1 MLEAQRSTEET
12 NHRKSKT
19 EGGIEEIIKEFLRD
33 QPREEGAWDEH
44 RHQHQPED
52 QFGFIIVPNPPKCEF
67 FTTGGVKL
75 NIPFFIFFVF
85 QTFAGAKVLQKND
98 IHKKTGE
105 KSRAGLPISKK
116 SCNFA
121 PDFAMEPICAISTAY
136 GTGGIAVIRVSGEKS
151 ISIVDTLFVGRSPL
165 SEAKGGTVHHGSIQK
180 TVVSGQT
187 EILDEVLCSV
197 FHAPHS
203 FTGEETVEIACH
215 GSLYIQQTLLQWL
228 IDAGARMAQPGEFT
242 RRAFLNG
249 KMDLSQAEAV
259 ADLIAAQSRAE
270 KDLAL
275 SQLRGSVSNELAG
288 LRDRLLHFT
297 SLIELELD
305 FADHE
310 ELEFAD
316 RTELTALATEIETKL
331 AALMAS
337 FRTGNAIR
345 NGIPVAIVGAPN
357 VGKSTL
363 LNALLGEQR
372 AIVSDIQGT
381 TRDTIEDTLVID
393 GILFR
398 LIDTAGMRDTDD
410 TLENMGI
417 ERSRK
422 AIERAQ
428 IVVHVFDND
437 ANDDALLNDEMV
449 KGTIIEV
456 LNKADLLKSEGV
468 KELTN
473 EGILISAKNGDI
485 EPLKNELV
493 RIARDSMQ
501 TSAVM
506 LSNARHYE
514 AVSRA
519 HEAIVRV
526 QQGLKDGLSGELLS
540 MDLQDCLNALGE
552 VTGQITNAE
561 VLANIFS
568 KFCIGK

>member
-1 MLEAQRSTEET
+1 M
-12 NHRKSKT
+12 
-19 EGGIEEIIKEFLRD
+19 D
-33 QPREEGAWDEH
+33 
-44 RHQHQPED
+44 
-52 QFGFIIVPNPPKCEF
+52 
-67 FTTGGVKL
+67 KL
-75 NIPFFIFFVF
+75 
-85 QTFAGAKVLQKND
+85 
-98 IHKKTGE
+98 
-105 KSRAGLPISKK
+105 
-116 SCNFA
+116 
-121 PDFAMEPICAISTAY
+121 Y
-136 GTGGIAVIRVSGEKS
+136 
-151 ISIVDTLFVGRSPL
+151 VGRCPL
-165 SEAKGGTVHHGSIQK
+165 CEAKANSVRY
-180 TVVSGQT
+180 GQIVRDG
-187 EILDEVLCSV
+187 EILDDVLCSV
-197 FHAPHS
+197 FRAPHS

-228 IDAGARMAQPGEFT
+228 IDAGCRAAEPGEFT

-249 KMDLSQAEAV
+249 KMDLTQAEAV
-259 ADLIAAQSRAE
+259 ADLIAAQSKAE

-275 SQLRGSVSNELAG
+275 SHLRGSVSNELG
-288 LRDRLLHFT
+288 VLRERLLHFT

-381 TRDTIEDTLVID
+381 TRDTIEDTLIID

-410 TLENMGI
+410 TLENLGI

-473 EGILISAKNGDI
+473 EGILISAKNGEI
-485 EPLKNELV
+485 EPLKQELV
-493 RIARDSMQ
+493 RIAKASMQ

-519 HEAIVRV
+519 HDAIIRV

>member
-1 MLEAQRSTEET
+1 M
-12 NHRKSKT
+12 
-19 EGGIEEIIKEFLRD
+19 
-33 QPREEGAWDEH
+33 
-44 RHQHQPED
+44 
-52 QFGFIIVPNPPKCEF
+52 
-67 FTTGGVKL
+67 
-75 NIPFFIFFVF
+75 
-85 QTFAGAKVLQKND
+85 
-98 IHKKTGE
+98 
-105 KSRAGLPISKK
+105 
-116 SCNFA
+116 
-121 PDFAMEPICAISTAY
+121 
-136 GTGGIAVIRVSGEKS
+136 
-151 ISIVDTLFVGRSPL
+151 DTLFVGRSPL
-165 SEAKGGTVHHGSIQK
+165 CEAKANSVRY
-180 TVVSGQT
+180 GQIVRDG
-187 EILDEVLCSV
+187 EILDDVLCSV
-197 FHAPHS
+197 FRAPHS
-203 FTGEETVEIACH
+203 FTGEDTVEIACH

-228 IDAGARMAQPGEFT
+228 IDAGCRAAEPGEFT

-249 KMDLSQAEAV
+249 KMDLTQAEAV
-259 ADLIAAQSRAE
+259 ADLIAAQSKAE

-275 SQLRGSVSNELAG
+275 SQLRGSVSNELG
-288 LRDRLLHFT
+288 VLRERLLHFT

-316 RTELTALATEIETKL
+316 RTELTALAAEIETKL
-331 AALMAS
+331 AALMSS

-372 AIVSDIQGT
+372 AIVSEIQGT
-381 TRDTIEDTLVID
+381 TRDTIEDTLIID

-417 ERSRK
+417 ERSRQAVEK
-422 AIERAQ
+422 AQ
-428 IVVHVFDND
+428 VVLSV
-437 ANDDALLNDEMV
+437 V
-449 KGTIIEV
+449 SKGNHGVILDFTPYRTV
-456 LNKADLLKSEGV
+456 LTVYNKADLLSPEERAQV
-468 KELTN
+468 TD
-473 EGILISAKNGDI
+473 GICVSAKNGDI
-485 EPLKNELV
+485 EPLKKELV
-493 RIARDSMQ
+493 RIARNSMQ

-519 HEAIVRV
+519 HDAIIRV